1 MASDNVSQRE
11 STLDSTGP
19 WAVWIGIAVLLV
31 LSVGVMLD
39 HSVGIQDTAPTS
51 TAAVP
56 DEAHQYAH
64 R

>member
-1 MASDNVSQRE
+1 MASDSVSQRE
-11 STLDSTGP
+11 STLDSAGP
-19 WAVWIGIAVLLV
+19 WAVWIGIAILLV

-39 HSVGIQDTAPTS
+39 HSVGIQDSAPS
-51 TAAVP
+51 SMAAVS